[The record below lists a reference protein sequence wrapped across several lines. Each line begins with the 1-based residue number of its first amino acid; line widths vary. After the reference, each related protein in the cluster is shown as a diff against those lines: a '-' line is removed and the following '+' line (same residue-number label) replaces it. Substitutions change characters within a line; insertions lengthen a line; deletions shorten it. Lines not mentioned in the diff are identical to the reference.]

1 MQPNKVSLVS
11 LLAAAVMFLL
21 PWVEFQCQGKS
32 LLKQSGFDAAVGRAS
47 PGDEFKNMP
56 QAPNAGK
63 SDQSAGMGLFVL
75 GSAVV
80 LALGL
85 LAAWRQVRE
94 ETNDPAPAGRYA
106 ALALGLVC
114 LQMAIGFPIER
125 QIKDEMKKGAPGGN
139 EDPFSR
145 VLAQQVAGGFQT
157 KYLPA
162 LYLYL
167 AALGVP
173 VVIWLTGS
181 GVRARRDGEPASFSK

>member
-1 MQPNKVSLVS
+1 MQPNNVSLAS
-11 LLAAAVMFLL
+11 PLAAAVMFVL
-21 PWVEFQCQGKS
+21 PWVEFQCQRKS

-56 QAPNAGK
+56 QAPNAGN
-63 SDQSAGMGLFVL
+63 SDRSAGMGLIVL
-75 GSAVV
+75 ASAVV
-80 LALGL
+80 LALALG
-85 LAAWRQVRE
+85 AEWRQMRE
-94 ETNDPAPAGRYA
+94 DSHDPAPAGRYA

-125 QIKDEMKKGAPGGN
+125 QIRDEMKKGPPGG
-139 EDPFSR
+139 DKYPFSR
-145 VLAQQVAGGFQT
+145 ALAQQVAGGFQT
-157 KYLPA
+157 KYLPG

-181 GVRARRDGEPASFSK
+181 GVRARSDGEPASFSK